1 MMLESA
7 VLLKEIMKI
16 SDDSAALLVVP
27 QVVELLRMRSFL
39 L

>member
-27 QVVELLRMRSFL
+27 QVVERHLSNF
-39 L
+39 